1 MQRYVRMDYIL
12 NQISAV
18 FLSIHLISTE
28 ENIAPDDWYVT
39 GRAMKRRSATL
50 RGIDYILN
58 QIGAAFLSIHLISSS
73 FVWLPKRPNQYPE
86 STSHSL

>member
-1 MQRYVRMDYIL
+1 MQRCVRIDYTLNQIGAVFLSIHLISTQLL

-39 GRAMKRRSATL
+39 GCAIKRRSATL
-50 RGIDYILN
+50 RAN
-58 QIGAAFLSIHLISSS
+58 
-73 FVWLPKRPNQYPE
+73 
-86 STSHSL
+86 